1 MLLSGAIAIASG
13 SGDALMAGLAGSSQI
28 FERMMLKYSRQD
40 EESADAAALKYLT
53 LLKWPT
59 HGLYEFLNLLD
70 SNYTSD
76 IDPYTSTHPLSSERK
91 ERFVFQK
98 ESKSIITAS
107 CLSVYEQRFQR
118 IKAKIKGFIDNPSTS
133 ATGF

>member
-1 MLLSGAIAIASG
+1 M
-13 SGDALMAGLAGSSQI
+13 
-28 FERMMLKYSRQD
+28 
-40 EESADAAALKYLT
+40 LT

-91 ERFVFQK
+91 ERFVFFKRNQN
-98 ESKSIITAS
+98 
-107 CLSVYEQRFQR
+107 Q
-118 IKAKIKGFIDNPSTS
+118 
-133 ATGF
+133 